1 VPWFK
6 VDDRLAHHPKIMQA
20 GNAAMG
26 LWVRAGSWSAAHLTD
41 GFIPA
46 DLVPTFGAK
55 RRDAEALVKANLWS
69 AEPDGYR
76 FRDWLD
82 YQPSAHDVKLSQDAE
97 SHGGSFGNHKRWHT
111 RRKVTDPECRFCN
124 EEAAS

>member
-1 VPWFK
+1 MPWFK
-6 VDDRLAHHPKIMQA
+6 VDDRLSHHPKVMTA

-46 DLVPTFGAK
+46 SLLTSLDGK
-55 RRDAEALVKANLWS
+55 RSTAETLVKAGLWDV
-69 AEPDGYR
+69 EPDGYR

-82 YQPSAHDVKLSQDAE
+82 YQPSAHDVKLSRDAE
-97 SHGGSFGNHKRWHT
+97 SSGGSFGNHKRWHT
-111 RRKVTDPECRFCN
+111 NRGVRDPECRHCQ
-124 EEAAS
+124 EMDQ

>member
-1 VPWFK
+1 MPWFK
-6 VDDRLAHHPKIMQA
+6 VDDRLAHHPKVMTA
-20 GNAAMG
+20 GLASMG

-46 DLVPTFGAK
+46 SLLTTLEAK
-55 RRDAEALVKANLWS
+55 RSHAAALVKAGLWD

-82 YQPSAHDVKLSQDAE
+82 YQPSAHDVKLSQEAE
-97 SHGGSFGNHKRWHT
+97 SHGGAFGNHKRWHSK
-111 RRKVTDPECRFCN
+111 RGITDPECRFCDGDQK
-124 EEAAS
+124 

>member
-1 VPWFK
+1 MPWFK
-6 VDDRLAHHPKIMQA
+6 VDDRLAHHPKVMEA

-41 GFIPA
+41 GFVPKTLLVTLDGKRAQA
-46 DLVPTFGAK
+46 D
-55 RRDAEALVKANLWS
+55 ALVKAGLWV

-76 FRDWLD
+76 FRDWFD
-82 YQPSAHDVKLSQDAE
+82 YQPSAQDVKLGRDAE

-111 RRKVTDPECRFCN
+111 NRGVRDPECRFCQ
-124 EEAAS
+124 ELDQ